1 MSEIKEELER
11 MAREQAIYP
20 DWEPNAGDVIAGEV
34 IVRKTIERTD
44 GTTNEV
50 IVVVP
55 EDGSEART
63 IWESAVL
70 KKLFGEVKIGDRV
83 GIKYLGMQESKK
95 TKGRMY
101 KNYIWT
107 LKKKE

>member
-1 MSEIKEELER
+1 MSGIKEELER
-11 MAREQAIYP
+11 MTKESAIYP
-20 DWEPNAGDVIAGEV
+20 DWEPVAGEVIAGEV
-34 IVRKTIERTD
+34 IVRKTIEKAD

-55 EDGSEART
+55 EDGGEART

-70 KKLFGEVKIGDRV
+70 KKLFATVTIGDRI

-95 TKGRMY
+95 VKGRTY

-107 LKKKE
+107 IKKKE